1 MREVTAN
8 NFMEKRDIGNDDDDD
23 KNNNISS
30 HFRMSDL
37 QFTLSQRNF
46 PSDKHVWKQ
55 QVLCQ
60 IIIATFKIK
69 ILVRIHLSD
78 SYSNMHRSVQLFCSA
93 TVLAG
98 RKKGQKY

>member
-8 NFMEKRDIGNDDDDD
+8 NFMEKRDIDDDDDD

-78 SYSNMHRSVQLFCSA
+78 SYSNMHRSVSYFAQPQYLL
-93 TVLAG
+93 VE
-98 RKKGQKY
+98 RKDRNIR

>member
-46 PSDKHVWKQ
+46 PSDKHV
-55 QVLCQ
+55 
-60 IIIATFKIK
+60 
-69 ILVRIHLSD
+69 
-78 SYSNMHRSVQLFCSA
+78 
-93 TVLAG
+93 
-98 RKKGQKY
+98 